1 MRRFAANDSRT
12 TEKTRGAGLGGRTGA
27 HSAEAES
34 RAEAVLATLLESIE
48 SGILLFGPGGELW
61 AVNDRFAGILG
72 VEPERLR
79 ELSNLE
85 QVVERVAPQFVH
97 GESVAA
103 RWRQGYRNGEA
114 LWDELELAK
123 PEKKIVERYARPV
136 LDRYKQPVG
145 WLEVHRDITSQRQ
158 IESRLFHSERLA
170 ALGQMVSG
178 IAHEL
183 NNALTSIFGYAQLV
197 EKRTRGFEWE
207 AEARHIL
214 EEGER
219 ARRITQN
226 LLLFAR
232 SSKSERGPVN
242 LNEVV
247 ERTLEIRAYELRLE
261 NISVELDLNEQLPEA
276 IADGAQMQQALL
288 NLIVNAEQAIRQA
301 RASGH
306 IWIHTRRV
314 SADRIALEVAD
325 DGPGVPP
332 EVVLRIFDPFFTTKP
347 AGVGTGLGLSIL
359 YGIAR
364 QHGGEVSVQNRP
376 GGGAVFTVELPSA
389 PSLPEGEEKPYLIR
403 ALTPGDPAS
412 RDKAGGSRILVVED
426 EPTVAQLIA
435 DVLSEEGYLVETI
448 LDSRQGLD
456 LARTRPYDLVIC
468 DLRMP
473 HLDGRGFYRQLV
485 HDENPLQ
492 HRLIFV
498 TGDTLAPPRT
508 EDFLQSCGAPYLAK
522 PFLVEELKG
531 VVGLGLKGTGGM
543 ASASLDPLE
552 REAQRGYQQSNRR
565 QRKHYE
571 G

>member
-1 MRRFAANDSRT
+1 MRRLAPNDSRT
-12 TEKTRGAGLGGRTGA
+12 TEKTRGAGLAG
-27 HSAEAES
+27 

-48 SGILLFGPGGELW
+48 CGILLCGAGGELW

-97 GESVAA
+97 GESVAE
-103 RWRQGYRNGEA
+103 RWRQGFRNGEA
-114 LWDELELAK
+114 FWDELELAK
-123 PEKKIVERYARPV
+123 PEKKIVERHARPV
-136 LDRYKQPVG
+136 LDRLKQPLG

-197 EKRTRGFEWE
+197 QKRTRGFEWE

-232 SSKSERGPVN
+232 SSKSERAPMN

-261 NISVELDLNEQLPEA
+261 NISVELDLSEQLPEA
-276 IADGAQMQQALL
+276 IADTSQMQQALL
-288 NLIVNAEQAIRQA
+288 NLIVNAEQAIRQT
-301 RASGH
+301 RTSGH
-306 IWIHTRRV
+306 IWICTRQI

-332 EVVLRIFDPFFTTKP
+332 EVVVRIFDPFFTTKP

-359 YGIAR
+359 YGIVH
-364 QHGGEVSVQNRP
+364 QHGGEVSVENRP
-376 GGGAVFTVELPSA
+376 GGGAVFRVELPSMT
-389 PSLPEGEEKPYLIR
+389 SLPGSDDKPYLIR
-403 ALTPGDPAS
+403 SSTPVDPAS

-456 LARTRPYDLVIC
+456 LARARRYDLVIC

-473 HLDGRGFYRQLV
+473 HLDGRAFYWQLV
-485 HDENPLQ
+485 HDESPLQ

-498 TGDTLAPPRT
+498 TGDTLAPRT
-508 EDFLQSCGAPYLAK
+508 VDFLQKCCLPYLAK
-522 PFLVEELKG
+522 PFLVEELKD
-531 VVGLGLKGTGGM
+531 VVARGLRGTGGIP
-543 ASASLDPLE
+543 STSLDPQE
-552 REAQRGYQQSNRR
+552 RETQRDYQQPSRR
-565 QRKHYE
+565 QRKHHE